1 MENYNSMSF
10 TPEEVKQG
18 LHTKLIKYLLDY
30 NKDCEQHY
38 NDIHITTDGY
48 CLIVEWAS
56 IPYDHAWGG
65 SFQYVDFD
73 EVIMHEVHLP
83 DGSSVLSR
91 NEEEDAEIIQDFLNK
106 NSEYKYDWITH
117 EFIDN
122 IEK

>member
-10 TPEEVKQG
+10 IPEEVKQG
-18 LHTKLIKYLLDY
+18 LHMKLIKYLLDY

-38 NDIHITTDGY
+38 NDIHINNDGY
-48 CLIVEWAS
+48 WLIVEWAS

-73 EVIMHEVHLP
+73 EVVMHEVHLP

-91 NEEEDAEIIQDFLNK
+91 NEEK
-106 NSEYKYDWITH
+106 NT
-117 EFIDN
+117 
-122 IEK
+122 

>member
-91 NEEEDAEIIQDFLNK
+91 DEQEDAEIIQDFLNK
-106 NSEYKYDWITH
+106 NSDYKYDWITR

-122 IEK
+122 IER